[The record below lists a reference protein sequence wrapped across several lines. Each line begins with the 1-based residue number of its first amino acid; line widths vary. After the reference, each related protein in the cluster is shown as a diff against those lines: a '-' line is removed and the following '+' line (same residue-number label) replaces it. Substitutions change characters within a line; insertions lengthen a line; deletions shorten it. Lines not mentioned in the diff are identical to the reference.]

1 MKTTLATTPQ
11 VGWQWH
17 RATSKELVNTVQFKP
32 PASNLCTELENKV
45 KTSILCFSKS
55 SWRKATTCIWTP
67 VRSKRK
73 YYFYEEIMCLFVRML
88 SVIKGLLFKL
98 DSNLNSK
105 FDTLKLL
112 HGEDFKGTAW
122 VQSQAIGN
130 CLRGDWDCVQC
141 TPERVKT
148 SKTDSNNHLTR
159 HSNLKVGW

>member
-112 HGEDFKGTAW
+112 HGEDFKGTGCNPTRLGTAW
-122 VQSQAIGN
+122 GGTWIVYSVHQNVLKHQK
-130 CLRGDWDCVQC
+130 Q
-141 TPERVKT
+141 TPT
-148 SKTDSNNHLTR
+148 TI
-159 HSNLKVGW
+159 